1 MDSVNNCPMCKGRG
15 EVGGSRGQTP
25 ESFEWVIEPCPD
37 CSPTAGGGEDVW
49 ARVSEKAR
57 TYARCYPEASDG
69 RNTFILFSEW
79 AEQQAALQSSPA
91 PSGEAVLWQAFIVG
105 GVAMPLVW
113 LDKAKADEWLF
124 EYGEMENLS
133 LGIRP
138 LYAAPVSAPAGD
150 DGLRRAKGEP
160 DWQWFASS
168 DEENYLT
175 GPEDTREAI
184 IEVGKN
190 DYDGDGFYIVEAVRS
205 DPSRLIPSAENFLTQ
220 TLEGAADDGEFG
232 EDGDYD
238 LCGAPET
245 QARAISELDAA
256 LQSWTAKWKH
266 VLPAPWRFARTRNA
280 EYVPSEEEA
289 RQTLAGLGGA

>member
-1 MDSVNNCPMCKGRG
+1 MTAPDNHDELCKRLEAPEHRG
-15 EVGGSRGQTP
+15 AMQHLRAWTELDAILAAIPTGTGEAVA
-25 ESFEWVIEPCPD
+25 
-37 CSPTAGGGEDVW
+37 PTAGGGEDVW

-150 DGLRRAKGEP
+150 DELRRAK
-160 DWQWFASS
+160 
-168 DEENYLT
+168 EELSAMLGYL
-175 GPEDTREAI
+175 RNAKI
-184 IEVGKN
+184 
-190 DYDGDGFYIVEAVRS
+190 
-205 DPSRLIPSAENFLTQ
+205 
-220 TLEGAADDGEFG
+220 
-232 EDGDYD
+232 D
-238 LCGAPET
+238 LQSGAPKAT
-245 QARAISELDAA
+245 AIRTIEGGL
-256 LQSWTAKWKH
+256 KRGE
-266 VLPAPWRFARTRNA
+266 RF
-280 EYVPSEEEA
+280 
-289 RQTLAGLGGA
+289 LADLGGA

>member
-1 MDSVNNCPMCKGRG
+1 MTAPSTRVVPVEAIKSLTEHQEQLDMDGCM
-15 EVGGSRGQTP
+15 VGVSRQALDETLAYVAALNAAP
-25 ESFEWVIEPCPD
+25 A
-37 CSPTAGGGEDVW
+37 PTAGGGEDVW

-150 DGLRRAKGEP
+150 DELRRAK
-160 DWQWFASS
+160 
-168 DEENYLT
+168 EELSAMLGYL
-175 GPEDTREAI
+175 RNAKI
-184 IEVGKN
+184 
-190 DYDGDGFYIVEAVRS
+190 
-205 DPSRLIPSAENFLTQ
+205 
-220 TLEGAADDGEFG
+220 
-232 EDGDYD
+232 D
-238 LCGAPET
+238 LQSGAPKAT
-245 QARAISELDAA
+245 AIRTIEGGL
-256 LQSWTAKWKH
+256 KRGE
-266 VLPAPWRFARTRNA
+266 RF
-280 EYVPSEEEA
+280 
-289 RQTLAGLGGA
+289 LADLGGA